1 MASRWSG
8 RLRRNANPFGGSS
21 GVAKDVTPDRPR
33 QQPPFIRRRPVQLTS
48 GGVVVRRVVIYAL
61 FAGFFVAPGAVAALP
76 VRGQTLLPGVVYSR
90 QVEFTGHGPVVI
102 NVISAPKPTGL
113 YALKPVL
120 SNNAILGRER
130 VTSMQKRVSAEATV
144 ASVNG
149 DLFSWTDGH
158 PTGGLIRDGILDSG
172 PVDFRSTVG
181 IDTDGVLHVER
192 VRLAGTWQ
200 GSGQRRILG
209 INEVPRA
216 NRTTLYTHAWGARTP
231 AENGGAQAIIQ
242 PFPATKPNTALTGV
256 VTQYASGGNQ
266 PIPPD
271 GAVIVAR
278 GAQAPFLAAEAPA
291 GSNLTVLLT
300 LTPPWA
306 NVLEALGGG
315 PVVVRDGKP
324 VYRSLEDFTTDQLT
338 PRHPR
343 TGVGQTA
350 DGRILLV
357 AVDGRQP
364 GYSTGLT
371 NFELALT
378 MMRLGCVTASALDAG
393 GSTTMAF
400 DGKVLNRP
408 SDPGGERAVAEA
420 LTLFYYGVY
429 APSLPSRVL
438 SPNADGID
446 DTQSLSYKL
455 VRPSNV
461 SATLLGPNG
470 AVLTLDSGSRPPGVY
485 KFNWDGAGQ
494 PEGTWTFRVAADD
507 DLARHSSADRQ
518 FSLNRTLGFLAAPA
532 VGRKVLASFKL
543 ARPARV
549 VARIE
554 TSGGALVRT
563 LPARSLPAGDAT
575 LSWRGRSGRYLFSIT
590 ATNEVGSVELTA
602 PFRLRG

>member
-1 MASRWSG
+1 
-8 RLRRNANPFGGSS
+8 
-21 GVAKDVTPDRPR
+21 
-33 QQPPFIRRRPVQLTS
+33 
-48 GGVVVRRVVIYAL
+48 VVRRAVICAL
-61 FAGFFVAPGAVAALP
+61 FAGLFVVPGAAAAVP
-76 VRGQTLLPGVVYSR
+76 VRAQTLLPGVVYSR
-90 QVEFTGHGPVVI
+90 QVEFTGHGPVVV
-102 NVISAPKPTGL
+102 NVITAPKPTGL

-144 ASVNG
+144 AGVNG

-209 INEVPRA
+209 INEVPRP
-216 NRTTLYTHAWGARTP
+216 NRTTLYTRAWGARTP
-231 AENGGAQAIIQ
+231 AENTGAQAIIQ
-242 PFPATKPNTALTGV
+242 PFPATKPNTPLTGV
-256 VTQYASGGNQ
+256 VTQYVSGGNQ
-266 PIPPD
+266 PIPAD
-271 GAVIVAR
+271 GAVLVAR
-278 GAQAPFLAAEAPA
+278 GSQAGFLSTEAPQGA
-291 GSNLTVLLT
+291 TVTVLLT

-306 NVLEALGGG
+306 NVPEALGGG
-315 PVVVRDGKP
+315 PVIVREGKP
-324 VYRSLEDFTTDQLT
+324 VFRSLEGFTTDQLAY
-338 PRHPR
+338 RHPR

-378 MMRLGCVTASALDAG
+378 LMRMGSVTASALDAG

-400 DGKVLNRP
+400 DGKLLNRP

-429 APSLPSRVL
+429 APALPARVL
-438 SPNADGID
+438 SPNADGVD
-446 DTQSLSYKL
+446 DTQTFAYKL
-455 VRPSNV
+455 VRPSTV
-461 SATLLGPNG
+461 TATLTGPG
-470 AVLTLDSGSRPPGVY
+470 GVVVPLDSGARAAGSY
-485 KFNWDGAGQ
+485 KFDWTGAGQ
-494 PEGTWTFRVAADD
+494 PEGAWTFRTVADD
-507 DLARHSSADRQ
+507 DLGRHSVADRQ
-518 FSLNRTLGFLAAPA
+518 FALNNTLGFLTSAASHRR
-532 VGRKVLASFKL
+532 VTGTFKL

-549 VARIE
+549 ALRIE
-554 TSGGALVRT
+554 TPGGGIVKT
-563 LPARSLPAGDAT
+563 LATRSLAAGDGSI
-575 LSWRGRSGRYLFSIT
+575 SWRGRPGSYVFSAT
-590 ATNEVGSVELTA
+590 ATNEVGAVELTA
-602 PFRLRG
+602 PFRLRR